1 MSEITTADYIAE
13 AKKALKDP
21 ILQAALADLQ
31 NRFGRGTALAYR
43 NLPEGPDLRLK
54 AHDIRAE
61 TIENLDVVLE
71 TLAENI
77 RKNGSRVF
85 FADDAAAA
93 LDYCLAVARSHGVK
107 LAVKGK
113 SMVSEEIGLNTALIK
128 AGIDVA
134 ETDLGEYIIQ
144 LAGERPS
151 HIIAPAIHKTKDDIG
166 KLFADK
172 IRIPFT
178 DDPPSLTRAARKALR
193 EKFLAAG
200 IGFSGCNIAC
210 AETGHIVTV
219 SNEGNIRMST
229 TMPRVHVAIMG
240 MERVAA
246 RLEDHD
252 ILLRLL
258 CRGAAAQNMGT
269 YVSYIGGPRYTNQ
282 ADGPDEFHLVIL
294 DNGRSRILADEEF
307 REMLYCI
314 RCAACLN
321 VCPVYG
327 KIGGHSYGHPYSGP
341 VGAVVMPLLAGINR
355 FKDLCQGE
363 TLCGACQDACP
374 VNIDIPRMLLALRAK
389 LADGD
394 PNWNVSRD
402 SIMEKGIYTL
412 WSWIIQ
418 NRGVYDLFLRLA
430 GFGQNFLP
438 KNKDMIRRLP
448 SPMSGWTRGRDI
460 RPVTGKSFMDRW
472 RSGGID

>member
-77 RKNGSRVF
+77 RKNGGRVF

-151 HIIAPAIHKTKDDIG
+151 HIIAPAIHKTRDDIG

-200 IGFSGCNIAC
+200 MGFQA
-210 AETGHIVTV
+210 
-219 SNEGNIRMST
+219 
-229 TMPRVHVAIMG
+229 AISP
-240 MERVAA
+240 A
-246 RLEDHD
+246 R
-252 ILLRLL
+252 RP
-258 CRGAAAQNMGT
+258 AT
-269 YVSYIGGPRYTNQ
+269 S
-282 ADGPDEFHLVIL
+282 
-294 DNGRSRILADEEF
+294 S
-307 REMLYCI
+307 
-314 RCAACLN
+314 
-321 VCPVYG
+321 
-327 KIGGHSYGHPYSGP
+327 PYPMRATS
-341 VGAVVMPLLAGINR
+341 
-355 FKDLCQGE
+355 
-363 TLCGACQDACP
+363 ACP
-374 VNIDIPRMLLALRAK
+374 LPCPRSMS
-389 LADGD
+389 
-394 PNWNVSRD
+394 P
-402 SIMEKGIYTL
+402 L
-412 WSWIIQ
+412 WGW
-418 NRGVYDLFLRLA
+418 RGL
-430 GFGQNFLP
+430 QP
-438 KNKDMIRRLP
+438 
-448 SPMSGWTRGRDI
+448 GWKTTI
-460 RPVTGKSFMDRW
+460 FF
-472 RSGGID
+472 

>member
-1 MSEITTADYIAE
+1 MSEIFIGDYIAE
-13 AKKALKDP
+13 AKKALDNQV
-21 ILQAALADLQ
+21 LQSALADLQ
-31 NRFGRGTALAYR
+31 NRFGRGTALAYQR
-43 NLPEGPDLRLK
+43 LPEGPDLRLK
-54 AHDIRAE
+54 AHEIRQNA
-61 TIENLDVVLE
+61 IANLDVLLE
-71 TLAENI
+71 TLADNI
-77 RKNGSRVF
+77 RKNGGHVF
-85 FADDAAAA
+85 FAVGAKEAVN
-93 LDYCLAVARSHGVK
+93 YCLETARRHGAK

-113 SMVSEEIGLNTALIK
+113 SMVSEEIGLNTALQEN
-128 AGIDVA
+128 GIDVA
-134 ETDLGEYIIQ
+134 ETDLGEYIVQ

-151 HIIAPAIHKTKDDIG
+151 HIIAPAIHKTRTDIG
-166 KLFADK
+166 QLFTDK
-172 IRIPFT
+172 IGISYT
-178 DDPPSLTRAARKALR
+178 DDPPRLTRAARKALR
-193 EKFLAAG
+193 EKFLAAD

-229 TMPRVHVAIMG
+229 TMPKVHVAIMG

-269 YVSYIGGPRYTNQ
+269 YASYIGGPRRANQ
-282 ADGPDEFHLVIL
+282 VDGPEEFHLVIL

-307 REMLYCI
+307 REMLCCI

-341 VGAVVMPLLAGINR
+341 VGAVVMPLLAGINEA
-355 FKDLCQGE
+355 KDLCQGE

-389 LADGD
+389 LAEGD
-394 PNWNVSRD
+394 PKWNVSR
-402 SIMEKGIYTL
+402 SSGSEKMIFQL
-412 WSWIIQ
+412 WSWMIR
-418 NRGVYDLFLRLA
+418 NRGVYDFLLRLA
-430 GFGQNFLP
+430 SIGQKILP
-438 KNKDMIRRLP
+438 QKAGMIRRLP
-448 SPMSGWTRGRDI
+448 PPMNGWTQDRDI
-460 RPVTGKSFMDRW
+460 PPVAKESFITRW
-472 RSGGID
+472 KKGL

>member
-1 MSEITTADYIAE
+1 MSEITTADYVAE
-13 AKKALKDP
+13 AKKALNDP

-31 NRFGRGTALAYR
+31 TRFGRGTALAYR

-77 RKNGSRVF
+77 RKNGGRVF

-151 HIIAPAIHKTKDDIG
+151 HIIAPAIHKTRDDIG

-193 EKFLAAG
+193 GKFLAAG

-229 TMPRVHVAIMG
+229 TMPKVHVAIMG

-355 FKDLCQGE
+355 SKDLCQGE

-448 SPMSGWTRGRDI
+448 WSMSGWTRGRDI

-472 RSGGID
+472 RSGEFL